1 MAGSVFEG
9 ITNITFD
16 NGTHGTYNVS
26 YPDVINE
33 KNGGSNV
40 LKYSGLASVNIS
52 GVVYKGLFPGGTV
65 NGGVVYFGFPFEA
78 IYTESKRFEVMNN
91 VLNFFGDLTD
101 VSDNINQIPQKYVL
115 YQNYPNPFNPNTK
128 ISWQMPEAGFVTI
141 VIYDVLGRQIK
152 ILVNE
157 YKQPGIHE
165 ITFNADELSSGVYY
179 YQLKTDNYTSANKMM
194 VMK

>member
-1 MAGSVFEG
+1 
-9 ITNITFD
+9 
-16 NGTHGTYNVS
+16 
-26 YPDVINE
+26 
-33 KNGGSNV
+33 
-40 LKYSGLASVNIS
+40 
-52 GVVYKGLFPGGTV
+52 VYKGLFPGGTV

-78 IYTESKRFEVMNN
+78 IYPESKRFEVMNN

-179 YQLKTDNYTSANKMM
+179 YQLKTDNYTSTNKMM